1 MVFTN
6 VDASPASNYISLN
19 SLYTY
24 NGAASKPLFGTD
36 LALLEGG
43 SVSSGDIPIFD
54 LSYADGSHDGQGY
67 IGNLISNYGVAAG
80 SSSLVREHFTV
91 SGGNRSVTTA
101 SVRVRRTSGSAPLII
116 RLETSDGTL
125 VDQGAVAASA
135 IAQSAAGG
143 DNGGSVWATVGFGS
157 SHVLANGQTYNLVIS
172 CADGTQYTAAPLQEG
187 TTKGLRSFAFTDGQ
201 AEKTTN
207 GGSSWS
213 LLYPV
218 ADTAQAD
225 LQFFFQ

>member
-1 MVFTN
+1 M
-6 VDASPASNYISLN
+6 
-19 SLYTY
+19 
-24 NGAASKPLFGTD
+24 
-36 LALLEGG
+36 LEGG
-43 SVSSGDIPIFD
+43 SVRSGDIPIFY
-54 LSYADGSHDGQGY
+54 LAYADGTHDGQGY
-67 IGNLISNYGVAAG
+67 IGNLISNYGTVAG

-91 SGGNRSVTTA
+91 SGGNRTVATA

-116 RLETSDGTL
+116 RLETGDGTL
-125 VDQGAVAASA
+125 IDQGAVAASS

-143 DNGGSVWATVGFGS
+143 DNGGSVWATVAFGS
-157 SHVLANGQTYNLVIS
+157 SHVLANGQTYNLVMS
-172 CADGTQYTAAPLQEG
+172 CADGTEYTAAPLQEG

-207 GGSSWS
+207 GGSSWG

-218 ADTAQAD
+218 PSTAVSD